1 MNVLYIKGGAGVEDL
16 FLKIKFVDM
25 KNLGENFSTKKSKF
39 PCSSLYSI

>member
-25 KNLGENFSTKKSKF
+25 KNLGENFFYKEE
-39 PCSSLYSI
+39 